1 MAESTKEY
9 SKITIRSLL
18 IGALFAGFF
27 AFVTAYL
34 ENRRSLYLS
43 ATQIA
48 VLPYILLLAM
58 VVLINPLIRAI
69 RFLPRFSSTE
79 TLIIFI
85 MGSVSAGISTFGLT
99 SQVGPVIGS
108 MFNRHW
114 NNDQSGWHLNVT
126 PFVNESFFISEPGI
140 QNAAIVHREAKLAV
154 DEARSIY
161 DVALRDQN
169 AEAAVTKATATLDK
183 LNAEGADALA
193 LGGAKE
199 RLNAAH
205 VVRAEAATEWAELSK
220 EHDLSSAQTIIDTWK
235 PKIESLQAETD
246 SLRNA
251 LRQLEQR
258 AFDKVDVFRRGLPDG
273 KVAMPGFFF
282 RPGDS
287 WDSYVQRFNRLRHGR
302 KALSHLEKADAI
314 FNETVTAGMTMTA
327 EQRQQLES
335 LADQAMTA
343 LEPINIKT
351 EIEAA
356 KRSVDQRWQE
366 NNAEL
371 LKTQDELLEKQNA
384 RRLAVEREFDA
395 LDRDITTLKH
405 RAKKLK
411 GVLKGIE
418 STQASI
424 RQQLTT
430 TGGIVTVITAITAWK
445 SSLSDAE
452 NQLEKF
458 RAPLGAII
466 AKFPGLDA
474 SMSRYLVGDIP
485 WGDVLPPFLRWA
497 GLIFLTYL
505 VLMAFNLLI
514 FRQWAHNE
522 RLIYPLAEL
531 PELLAVTNE
540 ENGQRLPDL
549 FTNPLFW
556 VGFAISGGVLGWNL
570 ICFLELVP
578 GLAPLDLNNQW
589 REIVQDSVLQPLS
602 VKSKSTVFFTMIG
615 LSFLIPAK
623 ISFSLWFFTILY
635 MVQVLIL
642 CWLGYGQTENSFP
655 MEWWYTLNF
664 RGAEGAGGMMIF
676 AAVVFYKARKYLFCF
691 FSPSAVSD
699 LEADEQKELRISSF
713 CFIFGSVGLILM
725 LWRGMGANL
734 FWCIFGFIVILIIT
748 IGLVRAVTEGGVL
761 GFQAWVSPFHLIR
774 TLWGMD
780 KAWTAPPLFAPL
792 FIYYSVFFLD
802 IKTFIAPA
810 MANCIKIRDDLKME
824 RFRFHIAIF
833 SCIVV
838 AAIVAIT
845 THLLL
850 TYNKGGDN
858 MNGWFYTGFPK
869 GMFEQVGVMVKT
881 SPIDTTKTSWFFGGG
896 AVAMMALLYFRQMF
910 FWLPHP
916 IGMIML
922 VNPIMNAYW
931 FSILIGWLAKVLVTR
946 YGNKDTYRIVR
957 GLFVG
962 LIVGELMIIL
972 AALIGSLVT
981 GNNVPIDL
989 NRN

>member
-1 MAESTKEY
+1 MAQSTKEY
-9 SKITIRSLL
+9 SKITIRALL
-18 IGALFAGFF
+18 VGALFAGFF

-34 ENRRSLYLS
+34 ENRRNLYLS

-85 MGSVSAGISTFGLT
+85 MGSVSAGISTFGLA
-99 SQVGPVIGS
+99 SQLGPVIGS

-114 NNDQSGWHLNVT
+114 NNDQSAWHLNVT
-126 PFVNESFFISEPGI
+126 PFVNESFFISVPGI
-140 QNAAIVHREAKLAV
+140 QNAAIVHRNAKLAV

-169 AEAAVTKATATLDK
+169 TEAMVRETTATLDR

-199 RLNAAH
+199 QLSAAQA
-205 VVRAEAATEWAELSK
+205 VRAEAAEEWGELRK
-220 EHDLSSAQTIIDTWK
+220 EHDLASAQIIIDTWK
-235 PKIESLQAETD
+235 PKIESLQEETD
-246 SLRNA
+246 RLRA
-251 LRQLEQR
+251 DLRQLEER
-258 AFDKVDVFRRGLPDG
+258 AFKKVDVFRRGLPDG
-273 KVAMPGFFF
+273 KVALPGFFY

-287 WDSYVQRFNRLRHGR
+287 WTSYVQRFNRLRHGR
-302 KALSHLEKADAI
+302 NALGYLEKADAI
-314 FNETVTAGMTMTA
+314 FNESVTAGMAMTA
-327 EQRQQLES
+327 EQLQQLEN
-335 LADQAMTA
+335 LADQTTTA
-343 LEPINIKT
+343 LEPINIKAK
-351 EIEAA
+351 IEVA
-356 KRSVDQRWQE
+356 KQGVDQQWQD
-366 NNAEL
+366 NNAEF
-371 LKTQDELLEKQNA
+371 LKTQDELLTKQNA

-395 LDRDITTLKH
+395 LDRDITNLKN
-405 RAKKLK
+405 RSKKLT

-418 STQASI
+418 STQASM
-424 RQQLTT
+424 RQQLITT
-430 TGGIVTVITAITAWK
+430 EGIVTVITAITAWQ
-445 SSLSDAE
+445 SSLSSAE
-452 NQLEKF
+452 AQPEKLQ
-458 RAPLGAII
+458 ATLGAII
-466 AKFPGLDA
+466 TEFPALDA
-474 SMSRYLVGDIP
+474 SLPRYLLGDIP
-485 WGDVLPPFLRWA
+485 WGDVLPPFMCWA

-505 VLMAFNLLI
+505 VLMSFNLLI

-531 PELLAVTNE
+531 PELLAVTDE
-540 ENGQRLPDL
+540 ENGRRLPDV
-549 FTNPLFW
+549 FRNPLFW
-556 VGFAISGGVLGWNL
+556 VGFAISGSVLGWNL
-570 ICFLELVP
+570 ICYLEVVP
-578 GLAPLDLNNQW
+578 GLIPLDLHNSWQM
-589 REIVQDSVLQPLS
+589 IVQDSVLQPLS
-602 VKSKSTVFFTMIG
+602 SRSKSTVFFTMIG

-691 FSPSAVSD
+691 FKPSAVSD
-699 LEADEQKELRISSF
+699 LENGERKELLISSF
-713 CFIFGSVGLILM
+713 CFIFGSIGLIIM

-761 GFQAWVSPFHLIR
+761 GFQAWVSPFHMIR

-780 KAWTAPPLFAPL
+780 KIWTAPPLFAPL

-810 MANCIKIRDDLKME
+810 MANCIKIRDDLKMD

-838 AAIVAIT
+838 AAVVAIT

-869 GMFEQVGVMVKT
+869 GMFDQVGAMVKT
-881 SPIDTTKTSWFFGGG
+881 SPIDTTMTSWFFGGG
-896 AVAMMALLYFRQMF
+896 AVAMIALLYFRQMI

-962 LIVGELMIIL
+962 LIVGELLIIL
-972 AALIGSLVT
+972 AALVGSLLT